1 MPEIVAPTRIAFVCL
16 LLAVTP
22 CSHASAQEK
31 GPLCCTRF
39 EYVLERTI
47 FKIDAVRLEFTVHG
61 TTPGQIAAL
70 VTKRPDPQSSSDSV
84 AALYLAA
91 DDADVRMTFLRS
103 FSLGRFLDGNR
114 DIMEKLRKAG
124 ILSDE
129 EVRRLDAEN
138 TDRFEFLVGDG
149 IRDGDRLEHQL
160 RGDTVY
166 TRYTDVT
173 GATRVEEIHIGP
185 EQRRVLM
192 GSLFGP
198 HSGFRKGLLDLV
210 FRRAE
215 ADGGRK

>member
-1 MPEIVAPTRIAFVCL
+1 MQETLAPTRIVFVCL
-16 LLAVTP
+16 LLVVTP

-47 FKIDAVRLEFTVHG
+47 FKID
-61 TTPGQIAAL
+61 
-70 VTKRPDPQSSSDSV
+70 SV

-91 DDADVRMTFLRS
+91 DDVDVRMTFLRS

-129 EVRRLDAEN
+129 E
-138 TDRFEFLVGDG
+138 
-149 IRDGDRLEHQL
+149 IR
-160 RGDTVY
+160 
-166 TRYTDVT
+166 
-173 GATRVEEIHIGP
+173 IGP

-198 HSGFRKGLLDLV
+198 RSGFRRGLLDLV

-215 ADGGRK
+215 AEGGRE